1 MHIVVCV
8 KAVPSSTEVKMDPV
22 THTIVRDGRESVV
35 NPFDAAALEV
45 ALAIKDERAAA
56 GEGCRVSVLSMGIP
70 ATEALLRDG
79 IARGASDA
87 LLLSDRAFAG
97 ADTLATSYALS
108 CGIREL
114 GSASKGDAAASG
126 ASEQRAAAP
135 GSAAPGTPEG
145 GTAMPG
151 SSVSGTSEHGEAAPG
166 PSLPDLILC
175 GKMAVDGDTAQI
187 GPELAGLFDMPC
199 VTDVRELVAIERGR
213 VTVRHATDAGIELV
227 EVPLPAVLTV
237 AKDIAQPRMPSIAG
251 VRAAAGVPVA
261 VLSAACVQADPA
273 RSGLAGS
280 PTQVVRSFVPERSD
294 TCEVLEGSVPQQAAR
309 IIALAEEAGL

>member
-135 GSAAPGTPEG
+135 GSAAPGIPEG

-151 SSVSGTSEHGEAAPG
+151 SAVPGAPEHGESAPG

-213 VTVRHATDAGIELV
+213 VTVRHATDAGVELV

-251 VRAAAGVPVA
+251 VRAAAGAPVA
-261 VLSAACVQADPA
+261 VLSAARVQADPA

-294 TCEVLEGSVPQQAAR
+294 ACEVLEGSVPQQAAR

>member
-114 GSASKGDAAASG
+114 GSAGMGDAAAPG

-151 SSVSGTSEHGEAAPG
+151 SAVSGAPEHGEAAPG

-294 TCEVLEGSVPQQAAR
+294 TCEVLEGSVPEQAAR

>member
-45 ALAIKDERAAA
+45 ALAIKDERAAT

-114 GSASKGDAAASG
+114 GSASMSDAVASG
-126 ASEQRAAAP
+126 A
-135 GSAAPGTPEG
+135 
-145 GTAMPG
+145 
-151 SSVSGTSEHGEAAPG
+151 SEHGEAAPG

-251 VRAAAGVPVA
+251 VRAAAGAPVA
-261 VLSAACVQADPA
+261 VLSAARVQADPA

>member
-45 ALAIKDERAAA
+45 ALAIKDERAAT

-114 GSASKGDAAASG
+114 GSASMNDAAASG
-126 ASEQRAAAP
+126 A
-135 GSAAPGTPEG
+135 
-145 GTAMPG
+145 
-151 SSVSGTSEHGEAAPG
+151 SEHGEAAPG

-227 EVPLPAVLTV
+227 EVSLPAVLTV

-251 VRAAAGVPVA
+251 VRAAAGAPVA
-261 VLSAACVQADPA
+261 VLSAARVQADPA

-294 TCEVLEGSVPQQAAR
+294 ACEVLEGSVPQQAAR

>member
-45 ALAIKDERAAA
+45 ALAIKDERAAT

-114 GSASKGDAAASG
+114 GSASMNDAAASG
-126 ASEQRAAAP
+126 ASE
-135 GSAAPGTPEG
+135 
-145 GTAMPG
+145 
-151 SSVSGTSEHGEAAPG
+151 HGEATPG

-251 VRAAAGVPVA
+251 VRAAAGAPVA
-261 VLSAACVQADPA
+261 VLGAACVQADPA

-294 TCEVLEGSVPQQAAR
+294 ACEVLEGSVPQQAAR

>member
-114 GSASKGDAAASG
+114 GSAGMGDAAAPG

-151 SSVSGTSEHGEAAPG
+151 SAVSGAPEHGEAAPG

-251 VRAAAGVPVA
+251 VRAAAGAPVA